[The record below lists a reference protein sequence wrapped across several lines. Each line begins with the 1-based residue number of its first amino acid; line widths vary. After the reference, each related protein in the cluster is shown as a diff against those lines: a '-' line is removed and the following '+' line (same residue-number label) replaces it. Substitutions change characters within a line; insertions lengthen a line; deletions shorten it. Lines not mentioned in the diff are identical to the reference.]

1 MRGEYLSRR
10 RRSVLDFHF
19 DKSIGN
25 FRAGGKVMTI
35 SCLLVIFDFLSIC
48 AAYGLALAARF
59 DFRISGVP
67 GEYTSVWMK
76 TIPVYAVIVIGLF
89 FIFKLYNSIWR
100 FVSYA
105 EMSRILAIT
114 FVTTVLYGL
123 VVDIFIMRMPHS
135 YFLFGGVL
143 QGAFTG
149 GIRFSYRGLRRI
161 SHMIESYDRNN
172 LLKKT
177 LVIGAG
183 EAGRNLAREILVE
196 NPRSHVVCC
205 FVDDNPEKR
214 GRTIEGIIVEG
225 NRYAIPA
232 LVSKYKIE
240 EIIIAIPTIDRDS
253 KDEILEICKGLGCR
267 LRTLPGITRLINN
280 RVSME
285 QIRDVSVEELLRRE
299 PILVHDDEI
308 DERLAGKTALVTGGG
323 GSIGSE
329 LVRQLAEYGPK
340 QIVIL
345 DSYENN
351 AYDIQQEIRMNRP
364 DVNLRVCI
372 GSVRDRNRV
381 MSVMRE
387 YSPDVVFHA
396 AAVKHVPLMED
407 SPWEAIKTNVAG
419 TLNVARA
426 AGSHKV
432 GKMVLIS
439 TDKAVNPTNIM
450 GASKRLCEMVIQ
462 SISGSGEYPDT
473 VFSAVRF
480 GNVLGSNGSVIPLF
494 KRQIAAGGPVTVTHP
509 EITRFFMTIPEAVQL
524 VLKAGMRAK
533 GGEIYVL
540 DMGEP
545 VKILEL
551 AKDLI
556 YLSGNTPGKDIEIK
570 FTGLRPGEK
579 LYEEVLLDEE
589 GITRTEDSKI
599 FIGCPLKIREDFLDE
614 VEKLT
619 TDAYSCPMDMKKKVA
634 ELVDTYRP
642 EERLY
647 S

>member
-1 MRGEYLSRR
+1 M
-10 RRSVLDFHF
+10 DFHCEKAI
-19 DKSIGN
+19 DNYRS
-25 FRAGGKVMTI
+25 GGKAIAI

-67 GEYTSVWMK
+67 GEYTSVWLK
-76 TIPVYAVIVIGLF
+76 TIPVYALIVIGLF
-89 FIFKLYNSIWR
+89 FVFKLYNSIWR

-105 EMSRILAIT
+105 EMSRILAVT

-123 VVDIFIMRMPHS
+123 VVDFFILRMPYS

-161 SHMIESYDRNN
+161 SHIMESYDRNN
-172 LLKKT
+172 SLKKT

-183 EAGRNLAREILVE
+183 EAGRTIARQIMVE

-205 FVDDNPEKR
+205 FVDDNPYKK
-214 GRTIEGIIVEG
+214 GRTVEGINVEG
-225 NRYAIPA
+225 NRYSIPA
-232 LVSKYKIE
+232 LVSKYGIE
-240 EIIIAIPTIDRDS
+240 EILLAIPTIDDEN
-253 KDEILEICKGLGCR
+253 KEEILGICKGLGCR
-267 LRTLPGITRLINN
+267 LRTLPGITQLINN
-280 RVSME
+280 RVSVE
-285 QIRDVSVEELLRRE
+285 QIRDVSVEELLRRD
-299 PILVHDDEI
+299 PVLVHDDEI
-308 DERLAGKTALVTGGG
+308 DRMLTGRTALVTGGG

-329 LVRQLAEYGPK
+329 LVRQIAEYGPK

-364 DVNLRVCI
+364 DVSLRVCI

-407 SPWEAIKTNVAG
+407 SPWEAVKTNVAG

-426 AGSHKV
+426 AGLCRVK
-432 GKMVLIS
+432 KMVLIS

-450 GASKRLCEMVIQ
+450 GASKRLCEMIIQ
-462 SISGSGEYPDT
+462 SISGEYPET

-509 EITRFFMTIPEAVQL
+509 EITRFFMTIPEAVHL

-533 GGEIYVL
+533 SGEIYVL

-551 AKDLI
+551 AEDLI

-589 GITRTEDSKI
+589 GITETDDSKI
-599 FIGCPLKIREDFLDE
+599 FIGCPLSIREDFLE
-614 VEKLT
+614 KVEELT
-619 TDAYSCPMDMKKKVA
+619 REAYSCPEDMKKRVA

-642 EERLY
+642 EEKNGKQQ
-647 S
+647 

>member
-1 MRGEYLSRR
+1 M
-10 RRSVLDFHF
+10 DFHCEKAI
-19 DKSIGN
+19 DNYRS
-25 FRAGGKVMTI
+25 GGKAIAI

-89 FIFKLYNSIWR
+89 FVFKLYNSIWR

-105 EMSRILAIT
+105 EMSRILAVT

-161 SHMIESYDRNN
+161 SHIMESYDRNN
-172 LLKKT
+172 ALKKT

-183 EAGRNLAREILVE
+183 EAGRTIARQIMVE

-205 FVDDNPEKR
+205 FVDDNPYKK
-214 GRTIEGIIVEG
+214 GRTVEGINVEG
-225 NRYAIPA
+225 NRYSIPA
-232 LVSKYKIE
+232 LVSKYGIE
-240 EIIIAIPTIDRDS
+240 EILLAIPTIDDEN
-253 KDEILEICKGLGCR
+253 KEEILGICKGLGCR
-267 LRTLPGITRLINN
+267 LRTLPGITQLINN
-280 RVSME
+280 RVSVE
-285 QIRDVSVEELLRRE
+285 QIRDVSVEELLKRDQ
-299 PILVHDDEI
+299 ILIHDDEI

-329 LVRQLAEYGPK
+329 LVRQLAEYNPG
-340 QIVIL
+340 QIVIF

-351 AYDIQQEIRMNRP
+351 AYEIQQEIRMKRP
-364 DVNLRVCI
+364 DVNLKVCI
-372 GSVRDRNRV
+372 GSVRDRVRIE
-381 MSVMRE
+381 SVMKE
-387 YSPDVVFHA
+387 CSPDVVFHA

-407 SPWEAIKTNVAG
+407 SPWEAVKTNVAG
-419 TLNVARA
+419 TLNVARS
-426 AGSHKV
+426 AGLCRVK
-432 GKMVLIS
+432 KMVLIS

-450 GASKRLCEMVIQ
+450 GASKRLCEMIIQ
-462 SISGSGEYPDT
+462 SISGEYPET

-509 EITRFFMTIPEAVQL
+509 EITRFFMTIPEAVHL

-533 GGEIYVL
+533 SGEIYVL

-551 AKDLI
+551 AEDLI

-589 GITRTEDSKI
+589 GITETDDSKI
-599 FIGCPLKIREDFLDE
+599 FIGCPLSIREDFLE
-614 VEKLT
+614 KVEELT
-619 TDAYSCPMDMKKKVA
+619 REAYSCPKDMKRKVA

-642 EERLY
+642 EEKNGKQQ
-647 S
+647 

>member
-1 MRGEYLSRR
+1 M
-10 RRSVLDFHF
+10 
-19 DKSIGN
+19 
-25 FRAGGKVMTI
+25 
-35 SCLLVIFDFLSIC
+35 
-48 AAYGLALAARF
+48 
-59 DFRISGVP
+59 
-67 GEYTSVWMK
+67 
-76 TIPVYAVIVIGLF
+76 
-89 FIFKLYNSIWR
+89 
-100 FVSYA
+100 
-105 EMSRILAIT
+105 
-114 FVTTVLYGL
+114 
-123 VVDIFIMRMPHS
+123 
-135 YFLFGGVL
+135 
-143 QGAFTG
+143 
-149 GIRFSYRGLRRI
+149 
-161 SHMIESYDRNN
+161 
-172 LLKKT
+172 
-177 LVIGAG
+177 
-183 EAGRNLAREILVE
+183 
-196 NPRSHVVCC
+196 
-205 FVDDNPEKR
+205 
-214 GRTIEGIIVEG
+214 
-225 NRYAIPA
+225 
-232 LVSKYKIE
+232 
-240 EIIIAIPTIDRDS
+240 
-253 KDEILEICKGLGCR
+253 
-267 LRTLPGITRLINN
+267 
-280 RVSME
+280 
-285 QIRDVSVEELLRRE
+285 
-299 PILVHDDEI
+299 
-308 DERLAGKTALVTGGG
+308 
-323 GSIGSE
+323 
-329 LVRQLAEYGPK
+329 
-340 QIVIL
+340 
-345 DSYENN
+345 
-351 AYDIQQEIRMNRP
+351 
-364 DVNLRVCI
+364 
-372 GSVRDRNRV
+372 
-381 MSVMRE
+381 
-387 YSPDVVFHA
+387 VFHA

-599 FIGCPLKIREDFLDE
+599 FIGCPLRIREDFLDE

>member
-1 MRGEYLSRR
+1 M
-10 RRSVLDFHF
+10 DFHCEKAI
-19 DKSIGN
+19 DNYRS
-25 FRAGGKVMTI
+25 GGKVIAI

-48 AAYGLALAARF
+48 IAYGLALAARF

-67 GEYTSVWMK
+67 GEYTSVWLK
-76 TIPVYAVIVIGLF
+76 TIPVYALIVIGLF
-89 FIFKLYNSIWR
+89 FVFKLYNSIWR

-105 EMSRILAIT
+105 EMSRILAVT

-123 VVDIFIMRMPHS
+123 VVDFFILRMPYS

-143 QGAFTG
+143 QGVFTG
-149 GIRFSYRGLRRI
+149 GIRISYRGMRRI
-161 SHMIESYDRNN
+161 AHILENYDRSNT
-172 LLKKT
+172 LKKT

-183 EAGRNLAREILVE
+183 EAGRTIARQIMVE

-205 FVDDNPEKR
+205 FVDDNPYKK
-214 GRTIEGIIVEG
+214 GRTVEGINVEG
-225 NRYAIPA
+225 NRYSIPA
-232 LVSKYKIE
+232 LVSKYGIE
-240 EIIIAIPTIDRDS
+240 EILLAIPTIDDEN
-253 KDEILEICKGLGCR
+253 KEEILGICKGLGCR
-267 LRTLPGITRLINN
+267 LRTLPGITQLINN
-280 RVSME
+280 RVSVE
-285 QIRDVSVEELLRRE
+285 QIRDVSVEELLKRDQ
-299 PILVHDDEI
+299 ILVHDDEI

-329 LVRQLAEYGPK
+329 LVRQLAEYNPG
-340 QIVIL
+340 QIVIF

-351 AYDIQQEIRMNRP
+351 AYEIQQEIRMKRP
-364 DVNLRVCI
+364 DVNLKVCI
-372 GSVRDRNRV
+372 GSVRDRVRIE
-381 MSVMRE
+381 SVMKE
-387 YSPDVVFHA
+387 CSPDVVFHA

-407 SPWEAIKTNVAG
+407 SPWEAVKTNVAG

-426 AGSHKV
+426 AGLCRVK
-432 GKMVLIS
+432 KMVLIS

-450 GASKRLCEMVIQ
+450 GASKRLCEMIIQ
-462 SISGSGEYPDT
+462 SISGEYPET

-509 EITRFFMTIPEAVQL
+509 EITRFFMTIPEAVHL

-533 GGEIYVL
+533 SGEIYVL

-551 AKDLI
+551 AEDLI

-589 GITRTEDSKI
+589 GITETDDSKI
-599 FIGCPLKIREDFLDE
+599 FIGCPLSIREDFLE
-614 VEKLT
+614 KVEELT
-619 TDAYSCPMDMKKKVA
+619 RGAYSCPEDMKKRVA

-642 EERLY
+642 EEKNGKQQ
-647 S
+647 

>member
-1 MRGEYLSRR
+1 M
-10 RRSVLDFHF
+10 DFHCEKAI
-19 DKSIGN
+19 DNYRS
-25 FRAGGKVMTI
+25 GGKAIAI

-67 GEYTSVWMK
+67 GEYTSVWLK
-76 TIPVYAVIVIGLF
+76 TIPVYALIVIGLF
-89 FIFKLYNSIWR
+89 FVFKLYNSIWR

-105 EMSRILAIT
+105 EMSRILAVT

-123 VVDIFIMRMPHS
+123 VVDFFILRMPYS

-161 SHMIESYDRNN
+161 SHIMESYDRNN
-172 LLKKT
+172 ALKKT

-183 EAGRNLAREILVE
+183 EAGRTIARQIMVE

-205 FVDDNPEKR
+205 FVDDNPYKK
-214 GRTIEGIIVEG
+214 GRTVEGINVEG
-225 NRYAIPA
+225 NRYSIPA
-232 LVSKYKIE
+232 LVSKYGIE
-240 EIIIAIPTIDRDS
+240 EILLAIPTIDDEN
-253 KDEILEICKGLGCR
+253 KEEILGICKGLGCR
-267 LRTLPGITRLINN
+267 LRTLPGITQLINN
-280 RVSME
+280 RVSVE
-285 QIRDVSVEELLRRE
+285 QIRDVSVEELLKRDQ
-299 PILVHDDEI
+299 ILIHDDEI

-329 LVRQLAEYGPK
+329 LVRQLAEYNPG
-340 QIVIL
+340 QIVIF

-351 AYDIQQEIRMNRP
+351 AYEIQQEIRMKRP
-364 DVNLRVCI
+364 DVNLKVCI
-372 GSVRDRNRV
+372 GSVRDRVRIE
-381 MSVMRE
+381 SVMKE
-387 YSPDVVFHA
+387 CSPDVVFHA

-407 SPWEAIKTNVAG
+407 SPWEAVKTNVAG
-419 TLNVARA
+419 TLNVARS
-426 AGSHKV
+426 AGLCRVK
-432 GKMVLIS
+432 KMVLIS

-450 GASKRLCEMVIQ
+450 GASKRLCEMIIQ
-462 SISGSGEYPDT
+462 SISGEYPET

-509 EITRFFMTIPEAVQL
+509 KITRFFMTIPEAVHL

-533 GGEIYVL
+533 SGEIYVL

-551 AKDLI
+551 AEDLI

-589 GITRTEDSKI
+589 GITETDDSKI
-599 FIGCPLKIREDFLDE
+599 FIGCPLSIREDFLE
-614 VEKLT
+614 KVEELT
-619 TDAYSCPMDMKKKVA
+619 REAYSCPEDMKKRVA

-642 EERLY
+642 EEKNGKQQ
-647 S
+647 

>member
-1 MRGEYLSRR
+1 M
-10 RRSVLDFHF
+10 DFHCEKAI
-19 DKSIGN
+19 DNYRS
-25 FRAGGKVMTI
+25 GGKVIAI

-48 AAYGLALAARF
+48 IAYGLALAARF

-67 GEYTSVWMK
+67 GEYTSVWLK
-76 TIPVYAVIVIGLF
+76 TIPVYALIVIGLF
-89 FIFKLYNSIWR
+89 FVFKLYNSIWR

-105 EMSRILAIT
+105 EMSRILAVT

-123 VVDIFIMRMPHS
+123 VVDFFILRMPYS

-161 SHMIESYDRNN
+161 SHIMESYDRNN
-172 LLKKT
+172 SLKKT

-183 EAGRNLAREILVE
+183 EAGRTIARQIMVE

-205 FVDDNPEKR
+205 FVDDNPYKK
-214 GRTIEGIIVEG
+214 GRTVEGINVEG
-225 NRYAIPA
+225 NRYSIPA
-232 LVSKYKIE
+232 LVSKYGIE
-240 EIIIAIPTIDRDS
+240 EILLAIPTIDDEN
-253 KDEILEICKGLGCR
+253 KEEILGICKGLGCR
-267 LRTLPGITRLINN
+267 LRTLPGITQLINN
-280 RVSME
+280 RVSVE
-285 QIRDVSVEELLRRE
+285 QIRDVSVEELLKRDQ
-299 PILVHDDEI
+299 ILVHDDEI

-329 LVRQLAEYGPK
+329 LVRQLAEYNPG
-340 QIVIL
+340 QIVIF

-351 AYDIQQEIRMNRP
+351 AYEIQQEIRMKRP
-364 DVNLRVCI
+364 DVNLKVCI
-372 GSVRDRNRV
+372 GSVRDRV
-381 MSVMRE
+381 CIESVMKE
-387 YSPDVVFHA
+387 CSPDVVFHA

-407 SPWEAIKTNVAG
+407 SPWEAVKTNVAG

-426 AGSHKV
+426 AGLCRVK
-432 GKMVLIS
+432 KMVLIS

-450 GASKRLCEMVIQ
+450 GASKRLCEMIIQ
-462 SISGSGEYPDT
+462 SISGEYPET

-509 EITRFFMTIPEAVQL
+509 KITRFFMTIPEAVHL

-533 GGEIYVL
+533 SGEIYVL

-551 AKDLI
+551 AEDLI

-589 GITRTEDSKI
+589 GITETDDSKI
-599 FIGCPLKIREDFLDE
+599 FIGCPLSIREDFLE
-614 VEKLT
+614 KVEELT
-619 TDAYSCPMDMKKKVA
+619 REAYSCPEDMKKRVA

-642 EERLY
+642 EEKNGKQQ
-647 S
+647 

>member
-1 MRGEYLSRR
+1 M
-10 RRSVLDFHF
+10 DFHCEKAI
-19 DKSIGN
+19 DNYRS
-25 FRAGGKVMTI
+25 GGKAIAI

-67 GEYTSVWMK
+67 GEYTSVWLK
-76 TIPVYAVIVIGLF
+76 TIPVYALIVIGLF
-89 FIFKLYNSIWR
+89 FVFKLYNSIWR

-105 EMSRILAIT
+105 EMSRILAVT

-123 VVDIFIMRMPHS
+123 VVDFFILRMPYS

-161 SHMIESYDRNN
+161 SHIMESYDRNN
-172 LLKKT
+172 ALKKT

-183 EAGRNLAREILVE
+183 EAGRTIARQIMVE

-205 FVDDNPEKR
+205 FVDDNPYKK
-214 GRTIEGIIVEG
+214 GRTVEGINVEG
-225 NRYAIPA
+225 NRYSIPA
-232 LVSKYKIE
+232 LVSKYGIE
-240 EIIIAIPTIDRDS
+240 EILLAIPTIDDEN
-253 KDEILEICKGLGCR
+253 KEEILGICKGLGCR
-267 LRTLPGITRLINN
+267 LRTLPGITQLINN
-280 RVSME
+280 RVSVE
-285 QIRDVSVEELLRRE
+285 QIRDVSVEELLKRDQ
-299 PILVHDDEI
+299 ILIHDDEI

-329 LVRQLAEYGPK
+329 LVRQLAEYNPG
-340 QIVIL
+340 QIVIF

-351 AYDIQQEIRMNRP
+351 AYEIQQEIRMKRP
-364 DVNLRVCI
+364 DVNLKVCI
-372 GSVRDRNRV
+372 GSVRDRVRIE
-381 MSVMRE
+381 SVMKE
-387 YSPDVVFHA
+387 CSPDVVFHA

-407 SPWEAIKTNVAG
+407 SPWEAVKTNVAG
-419 TLNVARA
+419 TLNVARS
-426 AGSHKV
+426 AGLCRVK
-432 GKMVLIS
+432 KMVLIS

-450 GASKRLCEMVIQ
+450 GASKRLCEMIIQ
-462 SISGSGEYPDT
+462 SISGEYPET

-509 EITRFFMTIPEAVQL
+509 KITRFFMTIPEAVHL

-533 GGEIYVL
+533 SGEIYVL

-551 AKDLI
+551 AEDLI

-589 GITRTEDSKI
+589 GITETDDSKI
-599 FIGCPLKIREDFLDE
+599 FIGCPLSIREDFLE
-614 VEKLT
+614 KVEELT
-619 TDAYSCPMDMKKKVA
+619 REAYSCPEDMKKRVA

-642 EERLY
+642 EGNNGKQQ
-647 S
+647 

>member
-1 MRGEYLSRR
+1 M
-10 RRSVLDFHF
+10 DFHCEKAI
-19 DKSIGN
+19 DNYRS
-25 FRAGGKVMTI
+25 GGKAIAI

-67 GEYTSVWMK
+67 GEYTSVWLK
-76 TIPVYAVIVIGLF
+76 TIPVYALIVIGLF
-89 FIFKLYNSIWR
+89 FVFKLYNSIWR

-105 EMSRILAIT
+105 EMSRILAVT

-123 VVDIFIMRMPHS
+123 VVDFFILRMPYS

-161 SHMIESYDRNN
+161 SHIMESYDRNN
-172 LLKKT
+172 ALKKT

-183 EAGRNLAREILVE
+183 EAGRTIARQIMVE

-205 FVDDNPEKR
+205 FVDDNPYKK
-214 GRTIEGIIVEG
+214 GRTVEGINVEG
-225 NRYAIPA
+225 NRYSIPA
-232 LVSKYKIE
+232 LVSKYGIE
-240 EIIIAIPTIDRDS
+240 EILLAIPTIDDEN
-253 KDEILEICKGLGCR
+253 KEEILGICKGLGCR
-267 LRTLPGITRLINN
+267 LRTLPGITQLINN
-280 RVSME
+280 RVSVE
-285 QIRDVSVEELLRRE
+285 QIRDVSVEELLKRDQ
-299 PILVHDDEI
+299 ILIHDDEI

-329 LVRQLAEYGPK
+329 LVRQLAEYNPG
-340 QIVIL
+340 QIVIF

-351 AYDIQQEIRMNRP
+351 AYEIQQEIRMKRP
-364 DVNLRVCI
+364 DVNLKVCI
-372 GSVRDRNRV
+372 GSVRDRVRIE
-381 MSVMRE
+381 SVMKE
-387 YSPDVVFHA
+387 CSPDVVFHA

-407 SPWEAIKTNVAG
+407 SPWKAVKTNVAG
-419 TLNVARA
+419 TLNVARS
-426 AGSHKV
+426 AGLCRVK
-432 GKMVLIS
+432 KMVLIS

-450 GASKRLCEMVIQ
+450 GASKRLCEMIIQ
-462 SISGSGEYPDT
+462 SISGEYPET

-509 EITRFFMTIPEAVQL
+509 EITRFFMTIPEAVHL

-533 GGEIYVL
+533 SGEIYVL

-551 AKDLI
+551 AEDLI

-589 GITRTEDSKI
+589 GITETDDSKI
-599 FIGCPLKIREDFLDE
+599 FIGCPLSIREDFLE
-614 VEKLT
+614 KVEELT
-619 TDAYSCPMDMKKKVA
+619 REAYSCPKDMKRKVA

-642 EERLY
+642 EEKNGKQQ
-647 S
+647 

>member
-1 MRGEYLSRR
+1 M
-10 RRSVLDFHF
+10 DFHCEKAI
-19 DKSIGN
+19 DNYRS
-25 FRAGGKVMTI
+25 GGKVIAI

-67 GEYTSVWMK
+67 GEYTSVWLK
-76 TIPVYAVIVIGLF
+76 TIPVYALIVIGLF
-89 FIFKLYNSIWR
+89 FVFKLYNSIWR

-105 EMSRILAIT
+105 EMSRILAVT

-123 VVDIFIMRMPHS
+123 VVDFFILRMPYS

-161 SHMIESYDRNN
+161 SHIMESYDRNN
-172 LLKKT
+172 ALKKT

-183 EAGRNLAREILVE
+183 EAGRTIARQIMVE

-205 FVDDNPEKR
+205 FVDDNPYKK
-214 GRTIEGIIVEG
+214 GRTVEGINVEG
-225 NRYAIPA
+225 NRYSIPA
-232 LVSKYKIE
+232 LVSKYGIE
-240 EIIIAIPTIDRDS
+240 EILLAIPTIDDEN
-253 KDEILEICKGLGCR
+253 KEEILGICKGLGCR
-267 LRTLPGITRLINN
+267 LRTLPGITQLINN
-280 RVSME
+280 RVSVE
-285 QIRDVSVEELLRRE
+285 QIRDVSVEELLKRDQ
-299 PILVHDDEI
+299 ILIHDDEI

-329 LVRQLAEYGPK
+329 LVRQLAEYNPG
-340 QIVIL
+340 QIVIF

-351 AYDIQQEIRMNRP
+351 AYEIQQEIRMKRP
-364 DVNLRVCI
+364 DVNLKVCI
-372 GSVRDRNRV
+372 GSVRDRVRIE
-381 MSVMRE
+381 SVMKE
-387 YSPDVVFHA
+387 CSPDVVFHA

-407 SPWEAIKTNVAG
+407 SPWEAVKTNVAG
-419 TLNVARA
+419 TLNVARS
-426 AGSHKV
+426 AGLCRVK
-432 GKMVLIS
+432 KMVLIS

-450 GASKRLCEMVIQ
+450 GASKRLCEMIIQ
-462 SISGSGEYPDT
+462 SISGEYPET

-509 EITRFFMTIPEAVQL
+509 EITRFFMTIPEAVHL

-533 GGEIYVL
+533 SGEIYVL

-551 AKDLI
+551 AEDLI

-589 GITRTEDSKI
+589 GITETDDSKI
-599 FIGCPLKIREDFLDE
+599 FIGCPLSIREDFLE
-614 VEKLT
+614 KVEELT
-619 TDAYSCPMDMKKKVA
+619 REAYSCPEDMKKRVA

-642 EERLY
+642 EEKNGKQQ
-647 S
+647 

>member
-1 MRGEYLSRR
+1 M
-10 RRSVLDFHF
+10 
-19 DKSIGN
+19 I
-25 FRAGGKVMTI
+25 TI
-35 SCLLVIFDFLSIC
+35 SCLLVVFDFISIC
-48 AAYGLALAARF
+48 MAYGLALAARF

-67 GEYTSVWMK
+67 GEYTSVWLK
-76 TIPVYAVIVIGLF
+76 TIPVYALIVIGLF
-89 FIFKLYNSIWR
+89 FVFKLYNSIWR

-105 EMSRILAIT
+105 EMSRILVVT

-123 VVDIFIMRMPHS
+123 VVDFFILRMPYS

-149 GIRFSYRGLRRI
+149 GIRFSYRGFRRI
-161 SHMIESYDRNN
+161 SHIMESYDRNN
-172 LLKKT
+172 SLKKT

-183 EAGRNLAREILVE
+183 EAGRTIARQIMVE

-205 FVDDNPEKR
+205 FVDDNPYKK
-214 GRTIEGIIVEG
+214 GRTVEGINVEG
-225 NRYAIPA
+225 NRYSIPA
-232 LVSKYKIE
+232 LVSKYGIE
-240 EIIIAIPTIDRDS
+240 EILLAIPTIDDEN
-253 KDEILEICKGLGCR
+253 KEEILGICKGLGCR
-267 LRTLPGITRLINN
+267 LRTLPGITQLINN
-280 RVSME
+280 RVSVE
-285 QIRDVSVEELLRRE
+285 QIRDVSVEELLKRDQ
-299 PILVHDDEI
+299 ILVHDDEI

-329 LVRQLAEYGPK
+329 LVRQLAEYNPG
-340 QIVIL
+340 QIVIF

-351 AYDIQQEIRMNRP
+351 AYEIQQEIRMKRP
-364 DVNLRVCI
+364 DVNLKVCI
-372 GSVRDRNRV
+372 GSVRDRVRIE
-381 MSVMRE
+381 SVMKE
-387 YSPDVVFHA
+387 CSPDVVFHA

-407 SPWEAIKTNVAG
+407 SPWEAVKTNVAG
-419 TLNVARA
+419 TLNVARS
-426 AGSHKV
+426 AGLCRVK
-432 GKMVLIS
+432 KMVLIS

-450 GASKRLCEMVIQ
+450 GASKRLCEMIIQ
-462 SISGSGEYPDT
+462 SISGEYPET

-509 EITRFFMTIPEAVQL
+509 NITRFFMTIPEAVHL

-533 GGEIYVL
+533 SGEIYVL

-551 AKDLI
+551 AEDLI

-589 GITRTEDSKI
+589 GITETDDSKI
-599 FIGCPLKIREDFLDE
+599 FIGCPLSIREDFLE
-614 VEKLT
+614 KVEELT
-619 TDAYSCPMDMKKKVA
+619 REAYSCPEDMKKRVA

-642 EERLY
+642 EGNNGKQQ
-647 S
+647 

>member
-1 MRGEYLSRR
+1 M
-10 RRSVLDFHF
+10 
-19 DKSIGN
+19 I
-25 FRAGGKVMTI
+25 TI
-35 SCLLVIFDFLSIC
+35 SCLLIVFDFISIC
-48 AAYGLALAARF
+48 MAYGLALAARF
-59 DFRISGVP
+59 DFRLSGVP
-67 GEYTSVWMK
+67 GEYASVWLK
-76 TIPVYAVIVIGLF
+76 TIPVYAVFVIGLF
-89 FIFKLYNSIWR
+89 FVFKLYNSIWR

-105 EMSRILAIT
+105 EMSRVLSVT

-123 VVDIFIMRMPHS
+123 VLSIFIIRMPLS

-161 SHMIESYDRNN
+161 SHMIESYDRSNQ
-172 LLKKT
+172 LKKT

-183 EAGRNLAREILVE
+183 EAGRTIARQIMVE
-196 NPRSHVVCC
+196 DPRSHVVCC
-205 FVDDNPEKR
+205 FVDDNPYKK
-214 GRTIEGIIVEG
+214 GRTVEGINVEG
-225 NRYAIPA
+225 NRYSIPA
-232 LVSKYKIE
+232 LVSKYGIE
-240 EIIIAIPTIDRDS
+240 EILLAIPTIDDEN
-253 KDEILEICKGLGCR
+253 KEEILGICKGLGCR
-267 LRTLPGITRLINN
+267 LRTLPGITQLINN
-280 RVSME
+280 RVSVE
-285 QIRDVSVEELLRRE
+285 QIRDVSVEELLKRDQ
-299 PILVHDDEI
+299 ILVHDDEI

-329 LVRQLAEYGPK
+329 LVRQLAEYDPG
-340 QIVIL
+340 QIVIF

-351 AYDIQQEIRMNRP
+351 AYEIQQEIRMNRP
-364 DVNLRVCI
+364 EVNLRVCI

-407 SPWEAIKTNVAG
+407 SPWEAVKTNVAG

-426 AGSHKV
+426 AGLCRVK
-432 GKMVLIS
+432 KMVLIS

-450 GASKRLCEMVIQ
+450 GASKRLCEMIIQ
-462 SISGSGEYPDT
+462 SISGEYPET

-509 EITRFFMTIPEAVQL
+509 EITRFFMTIPEAVHL
-524 VLKAGMRAK
+524 VLKAGRRAK
-533 GGEIYVL
+533 SGEIYVL

-551 AKDLI
+551 AEDLI

-589 GITRTEDSKI
+589 GITETDDSKI
-599 FIGCPLKIREDFLDE
+599 FIGCPLSIREDFLE
-614 VEKLT
+614 KVEELT
-619 TDAYSCPMDMKKKVA
+619 REAYSCPKDMKRKVA

-642 EERLY
+642 EEKNGKQQ
-647 S
+647 

>member
-1 MRGEYLSRR
+1 M
-10 RRSVLDFHF
+10 DFHCEKAI
-19 DKSIGN
+19 DNYRS
-25 FRAGGKVMTI
+25 GGKAIAI

-89 FIFKLYNSIWR
+89 FVFRLYNSIWR

-105 EMSRILAIT
+105 EMSRILAVT

-123 VVDIFIMRMPHS
+123 VVDFFILRMPYS

-161 SHMIESYDRNN
+161 SHIMESYDRNN
-172 LLKKT
+172 SLKKT

-183 EAGRNLAREILVE
+183 EAGRTIARQIMVE

-205 FVDDNPEKR
+205 FVDDNPYKK
-214 GRTIEGIIVEG
+214 GRTVEGINVEG
-225 NRYAIPA
+225 NRYSIPA
-232 LVSKYKIE
+232 LVSKYGIE
-240 EIIIAIPTIDRDS
+240 EILLAIPTIDDEN
-253 KDEILEICKGLGCR
+253 KEEILGICKGLGCR
-267 LRTLPGITRLINN
+267 LRTLPGITQLINN
-280 RVSME
+280 RVSVE
-285 QIRDVSVEELLRRE
+285 QIRDVSVEELLRRD
-299 PILVHDDEI
+299 PVLVHDDEI
-308 DERLAGKTALVTGGG
+308 DRMLTGRTALVTGGG

-329 LVRQLAEYGPK
+329 LVRQIAEYGPK

-364 DVNLRVCI
+364 DVSLRVCI

-407 SPWEAIKTNVAG
+407 SPWEAVKTNVAG

-426 AGSHKV
+426 AGLCRVK
-432 GKMVLIS
+432 KMVLIS

-450 GASKRLCEMVIQ
+450 GASKRLCEMIIQ
-462 SISGSGEYPDT
+462 SISGEYPET

-509 EITRFFMTIPEAVQL
+509 EITRFFMTIPEAVHL

-533 GGEIYVL
+533 SGEIYVL

-551 AKDLI
+551 AEDLI

-589 GITRTEDSKI
+589 GITETDDSKI
-599 FIGCPLKIREDFLDE
+599 FIGCPLSIREDFLE
-614 VEKLT
+614 KVEELT
-619 TDAYSCPMDMKKKVA
+619 REAYSCPEDMKKRVA

-642 EERLY
+642 EEKNGKQQ
-647 S
+647 

>member
-1 MRGEYLSRR
+1 M
-10 RRSVLDFHF
+10 DFHCEKAI
-19 DKSIGN
+19 DNYRS
-25 FRAGGKVMTI
+25 GGKAIAI

-67 GEYTSVWMK
+67 GEYTSVWLK
-76 TIPVYAVIVIGLF
+76 TIPVYALIVIGLF
-89 FIFKLYNSIWR
+89 FVFKLYNSIWR

-105 EMSRILAIT
+105 EMSRILAVT

-123 VVDIFIMRMPHS
+123 VVDFFILRMPYS

-161 SHMIESYDRNN
+161 SHIMESYDRNN
-172 LLKKT
+172 ALKKT

-183 EAGRNLAREILVE
+183 EAGRTIARQIMVE

-205 FVDDNPEKR
+205 FVDDNPYKK
-214 GRTIEGIIVEG
+214 GRTVEGINVEG
-225 NRYAIPA
+225 NRYSIPA
-232 LVSKYKIE
+232 LVSKYGIE
-240 EIIIAIPTIDRDS
+240 EILLAIPTIDDEN
-253 KDEILEICKGLGCR
+253 KEEILGICKGLGCR
-267 LRTLPGITRLINN
+267 LRTLPGITQLINN
-280 RVSME
+280 RVSVE
-285 QIRDVSVEELLRRE
+285 QIRDVSVEELLKRDQ
-299 PILVHDDEI
+299 ILIHDDEI

-329 LVRQLAEYGPK
+329 LVRQLAEYNPG
-340 QIVIL
+340 QIVIF

-351 AYDIQQEIRMNRP
+351 AYEIQQEIRMKRP
-364 DVNLRVCI
+364 DVNLKVCI
-372 GSVRDRNRV
+372 GSVRDRVRIE
-381 MSVMRE
+381 SVMKE
-387 YSPDVVFHA
+387 CSPDVVFHA

-407 SPWEAIKTNVAG
+407 SPWEAVKTNVAG
-419 TLNVARA
+419 TLNVARS
-426 AGSHKV
+426 AGLCRVK
-432 GKMVLIS
+432 KMVLIS

-450 GASKRLCEMVIQ
+450 GASKRLCEMIIQ
-462 SISGSGEYPDT
+462 SISGEYPET

-509 EITRFFMTIPEAVQL
+509 EITRFFMTIPEAVHL

-533 GGEIYVL
+533 SGEIYVL

-551 AKDLI
+551 AEDLI

-589 GITRTEDSKI
+589 GITETDDSKI
-599 FIGCPLKIREDFLDE
+599 FIGCPLSIREDFLE
-614 VEKLT
+614 KVEELT
-619 TDAYSCPMDMKKKVA
+619 REAYSCPKDMKRKVA

-642 EERLY
+642 EEKNGKQQ
-647 S
+647 

>member
-1 MRGEYLSRR
+1 M
-10 RRSVLDFHF
+10 
-19 DKSIGN
+19 I
-25 FRAGGKVMTI
+25 TI
-35 SCLLVIFDFLSIC
+35 SCLLVVFDFISIC
-48 AAYGLALAARF
+48 MAYGLALAARF
-59 DFRISGVP
+59 DFRLSVVP
-67 GEYTSVWMK
+67 GEYASVWLK
-76 TIPVYAVIVIGLF
+76 TIPVYAVFVIGLF
-89 FIFKLYNSIWR
+89 FVFKLYNSVWR

-105 EMSRILAIT
+105 EMSRVLSVT

-123 VVDIFIMRMPHS
+123 VLSIFIIRMPLS

-161 SHMIESYDRNN
+161 SHMIESYDRSNQ
-172 LLKKT
+172 LKKT

-183 EAGRNLAREILVE
+183 EAGRTIARQIMVE
-196 NPRSHVVCC
+196 DPRSHVVCC
-205 FVDDNPEKR
+205 FVDDNPYKK
-214 GRTIEGIIVEG
+214 GRTVEGINVEG
-225 NRYAIPA
+225 NRYSIPA
-232 LVSKYKIE
+232 LVSKYGIE
-240 EIIIAIPTIDRDS
+240 EILLAIPTIDDEN
-253 KDEILEICKGLGCR
+253 KEEILGICKGLGCR
-267 LRTLPGITRLINN
+267 LRTLPGITQLINN
-280 RVSME
+280 RVSVE
-285 QIRDVSVEELLRRE
+285 QIRDVSVEELLKRDQ
-299 PILVHDDEI
+299 ILVHDDEI

-329 LVRQLAEYGPK
+329 LVRQLAEYDPG
-340 QIVIL
+340 QIVIF

-351 AYDIQQEIRMNRP
+351 AYEIQQEIRMNRP
-364 DVNLRVCI
+364 EVNLRVCI

-407 SPWEAIKTNVAG
+407 SPWEAVKTNVAG
-419 TLNVARA
+419 TLNVARS
-426 AGSHKV
+426 AGLCRVK
-432 GKMVLIS
+432 KMVLIS

-450 GASKRLCEMVIQ
+450 GASKRLCEMIIQ
-462 SISGSGEYPDT
+462 SISGEYPET

-509 EITRFFMTIPEAVQL
+509 EITRFFMTIPEAVHL

-533 GGEIYVL
+533 SGEIYVL

-551 AKDLI
+551 AEDLI

-589 GITRTEDSKI
+589 GITETDDSKI
-599 FIGCPLKIREDFLDE
+599 FIGCPLSIREDFLE
-614 VEKLT
+614 KVEELT
-619 TDAYSCPMDMKKKVA
+619 REAYSCPEDMKKKVA

-642 EERLY
+642 EEKNGKQQ
-647 S
+647 

>member
-1 MRGEYLSRR
+1 M
-10 RRSVLDFHF
+10 DFHCEKAI
-19 DKSIGN
+19 DNYRS
-25 FRAGGKVMTI
+25 GGKVIAI

-48 AAYGLALAARF
+48 IAYGLALAARF

-67 GEYTSVWMK
+67 GEYTSVWLK
-76 TIPVYAVIVIGLF
+76 TIPVYAAIVIGLF
-89 FIFKLYNSIWR
+89 FVFKLYNSIWR

-105 EMSRILAIT
+105 EMSRILAVT

-123 VVDIFIMRMPHS
+123 VVDFFILRMPYS

-161 SHMIESYDRNN
+161 SHIMESYDKNN
-172 LLKKT
+172 PLKKT

-183 EAGRNLAREILVE
+183 EAGRTIARQIMVE
-196 NPRSHVVCC
+196 DPRSHVVCC
-205 FVDDNPEKR
+205 FVDDNPYKK
-214 GRTIEGIIVEG
+214 GRTVEGINVEG
-225 NRYAIPA
+225 NRYSIPA
-232 LVSKYKIE
+232 LVSKYGIE
-240 EIIIAIPTIDRDS
+240 EILLAIPTIDDEN
-253 KDEILEICKGLGCR
+253 KEEILGICKGLGCR
-267 LRTLPGITRLINN
+267 LRTLPGITQLINN
-280 RVSME
+280 RVSVE
-285 QIRDVSVEELLRRE
+285 QIRDVSVEELLKRDQ
-299 PILVHDDEI
+299 ILVHDDEI
-308 DERLAGKTALVTGGG
+308 DERLGGKTALVTGGG

-329 LVRQLAEYGPK
+329 LVRQLAEYNPG
-340 QIVIL
+340 QIVIF

-351 AYDIQQEIRMNRP
+351 AYEIQQEIRMKRP
-364 DVNLRVCI
+364 DVNLKVCI
-372 GSVRDRNRV
+372 GSVRDRVRIE
-381 MSVMRE
+381 SVMKE
-387 YSPDVVFHA
+387 CSPDVVFHA

-407 SPWEAIKTNVAG
+407 SPWEAVKTNVAG
-419 TLNVARA
+419 TLNVARS
-426 AGSHKV
+426 AGLCRVK
-432 GKMVLIS
+432 KMVLIS

-450 GASKRLCEMVIQ
+450 GASKRLCEMIIQ
-462 SISGSGEYPDT
+462 SISGEYPET

-509 EITRFFMTIPEAVQL
+509 EITRFFMTIPEAVHL

-533 GGEIYVL
+533 SGEIYVL

-551 AKDLI
+551 AEDLI

-589 GITRTEDSKI
+589 GITETDDSKI
-599 FIGCPLKIREDFLDE
+599 FIGCPLSIREDFLE
-614 VEKLT
+614 KVEELT
-619 TDAYSCPMDMKKKVA
+619 REAYSCPEDMKKRVA

-642 EERLY
+642 EGNNGKQQ
-647 S
+647 

>member
-1 MRGEYLSRR
+1 M
-10 RRSVLDFHF
+10 DFHCEKAI
-19 DKSIGN
+19 DNYRS
-25 FRAGGKVMTI
+25 GGKVIAI

-48 AAYGLALAARF
+48 IAYGLALAARF

-67 GEYTSVWMK
+67 GEYTSVWLK
-76 TIPVYAVIVIGLF
+76 TIPVYALIVIGLF
-89 FIFKLYNSIWR
+89 FVFKLYNSIWR

-105 EMSRILAIT
+105 EMSRILAVT

-123 VVDIFIMRMPHS
+123 VVDFFILRMPYS

-143 QGAFTG
+143 QGVFTG
-149 GIRFSYRGLRRI
+149 GIRISYRGMRRI
-161 SHMIESYDRNN
+161 AHILENYDRSNT
-172 LLKKT
+172 LKKT

-183 EAGRNLAREILVE
+183 EAGRTIARQIMVE

-205 FVDDNPEKR
+205 FVDDNPYKK
-214 GRTIEGIIVEG
+214 GRTVEGINVEG
-225 NRYAIPA
+225 NRYSIPA
-232 LVSKYKIE
+232 LVSKYGIE
-240 EIIIAIPTIDRDS
+240 EILLAIPTIDDEN
-253 KDEILEICKGLGCR
+253 KEEILGICKGLGCR
-267 LRTLPGITRLINN
+267 LRTLPGITQLINN
-280 RVSME
+280 RVSVE
-285 QIRDVSVEELLRRE
+285 QIRDVSVEELLKRDQ
-299 PILVHDDEI
+299 ILVHDDEI

-329 LVRQLAEYGPK
+329 LVRQLAEYNPG
-340 QIVIL
+340 QIVIF

-351 AYDIQQEIRMNRP
+351 AYEIQQEIRMNCP
-364 DVNLRVCI
+364 DVNLKVCI
-372 GSVRDRNRV
+372 GSVRDRVRIE
-381 MSVMRE
+381 SVMKE

-407 SPWEAIKTNVAG
+407 SPWEAVKTNVAG

-426 AGSHKV
+426 AGSCRV
-432 GKMVLIS
+432 RKMVLIS

-450 GASKRLCEMVIQ
+450 GASKRLCEMIIQ
-462 SISGSGEYPDT
+462 SISGEYPET
-473 VFSAVRF
+473 IFSAVRF

-509 EITRFFMTIPEAVQL
+509 EITRFFMTIPEAVHL

-533 GGEIYVL
+533 SGEIYVL

-551 AKDLI
+551 AEDLI

-589 GITRTEDSKI
+589 GITETDDSKI
-599 FIGCPLKIREDFLDE
+599 FIGCPLSIREDFLE
-614 VEKLT
+614 KVEELT
-619 TDAYSCPMDMKKKVA
+619 REAYSCPEDMKKRVA

-642 EERLY
+642 EGNNGKQQ
-647 S
+647 